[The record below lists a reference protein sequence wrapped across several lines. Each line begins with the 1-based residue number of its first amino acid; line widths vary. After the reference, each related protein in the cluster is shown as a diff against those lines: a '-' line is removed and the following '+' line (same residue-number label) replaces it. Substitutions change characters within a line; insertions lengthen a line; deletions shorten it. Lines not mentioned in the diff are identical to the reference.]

1 MNEENTQAIETVET
15 SSEGKP
21 LEVISVSVDSTE
33 KRKRVALV
41 FSFIWTII
49 SIIYSITM
57 TAYLMSQNWVST
69 TFTIVLSALL
79 AMFIIIVLVLTGLF
93 FTDMNKFKDN
103 GKGLK
108 ILGFLIKLFKAGL
121 NITYVA
127 LTIIAIAG
135 MAYNGM
141 STIKQ
146 WAVLLATLLVAVIKL
161 LLVFVTFFGPK
172 IMKRKFAKGTYSKT
186 TFVNGKKNEK
196 KHKKTNKLLQKLSE
210 WSAK

>member
-1 MNEENTQAIETVET
+1 MSEENTQAIETTGT

-21 LEVISVSVDSTE
+21 LEVLSVSVDTTE
-33 KRKRVALV
+33 KRKKVGLV

-161 LLVFVTFFGPK
+161 VLVFVTFFGPK
-172 IMKRKFAKGTYSKT
+172 IMKRKFSKGTYSKT

>member
-1 MNEENTQAIETVET
+1 MTEENTQAIETTET
-15 SSEGKP
+15 PSDGKP
-21 LEVISVSVDSTE
+21 LEVLSVSVDTTE
-33 KRKRVALV
+33 KRKRIGLV

-57 TAYLMSQNWVST
+57 TAYLMSQNWVSN

-93 FTDMNKFKDN
+93 FTDMNKFRDN

-108 ILGFLIKLFKAGL
+108 VLGFLIKLFKAGL

-127 LTIIAIAG
+127 LTIITIAG
-135 MAYNGM
+135 MAFNGM

-146 WAVLLATLLVAVIKL
+146 WAVLLTTLLVAVVKL
-161 LLVFVTFFGPK
+161 ILVFVTFFGPK
-172 IMKRKFAKGTYSKT
+172 IMKRKFSKGVYSKT

>member
-33 KRKRVALV
+33 KKKRVALV

-69 TFTIVLSALL
+69 TFTIVLSVLL
-79 AMFIIIVLVLTGLF
+79 VFFILIVLVLTGLF

-108 ILGFLIKLFKAGL
+108 IVGFLIKLFKAGL
-121 NITYVA
+121 NITFVA

-135 MAYNGM
+135 MSYNGVD
-141 STIKQ
+141 TIKK
-146 WAVLLATLLVAVIKL
+146 WAVLLATLFVAVIKL
-161 LLVFVTFFGPK
+161 VLVVVTFFAPK
-172 IMKRKFAKGTYSKT
+172 IIKRKFSKGTYSKT
-186 TFVNGKKNEK
+186 TFVNGKRDVK
-196 KHKKTNKLLQKLSE
+196 KHKKTNKLLQKLTE
-210 WSAK
+210 WSSK

>member
-1 MNEENTQAIETVET
+1 MSEENTQAIETTET

-21 LEVISVSVDSTE
+21 LEVLSVSVDTTE
-33 KRKRVALV
+33 KRKKVGLV

-108 ILGFLIKLFKAGL
+108 IIGFLIKLFKAGL
-121 NITYVA
+121 NITYIA

-146 WAVLLATLLVAVIKL
+146 WAVLLATL
-161 LLVFVTFFGPK
+161 
-172 IMKRKFAKGTYSKT
+172 
-186 TFVNGKKNEK
+186 
-196 KHKKTNKLLQKLSE
+196 
-210 WSAK
+210 